1 MIGNL
6 NDDRIQD
13 AINRGVDREAVQ
25 ATLES
30 MVRNSDKLG
39 YTPKQISEVVGLIS
53 EMKSKTNEQ
62 NDEAYLSNLVRNN
75 SSKIKAALN
84 DGISPGEIAVT
95 LMNSIISNPQSLSFL
110 TKLISVMK
118 EKEQKL
124 KLGKETSYQ
133 KVYVNNINN
142 ASNF

>member
-1 MIGNL
+1 MIENL
-6 NDDRIQD
+6 NDDRIKD
-13 AINRGVDREAVQ
+13 AINGGINREAVQ

-30 MVRNSDKLG
+30 MVRNSEKLG
-39 YTPKQISEVVGLIS
+39 YTPKQISEVVSLIS

-62 NDEAYLSNLVRNN
+62 NNEAYLSNLVRNN

-95 LMNSIISNPQSLSFL
+95 LMNSIISNPQNLSFL

-118 EKEQKL
+118 EKEIKL
-124 KLGKETSYQ
+124 AKKDSYQ
-133 KVYVNNINN
+133 KVYINDIGS